1 MTADDPTGLPAGLPV
16 PTDDGAANHL
26 LGLSLPS
33 VPLPSTGGGEID
45 LAEASDGRTVV
56 VFCYPKTGRPG
67 VEMPAGWDDIPGAR
81 GCTPEACAFR
91 DLKADFDELGAGLYG
106 LSTQSPDYQREAVE
120 RLRLSYALLSDAGL
134 RLTGALHLPVMTIAG
149 ETLIRRTTLILRDG
163 RIESVFYPVYP
174 PDGHAAEV
182 LLRLRGGGG

>member
-1 MTADDPTGLPAGLPV
+1 MAAHDPTALPAGLPV

-26 LGLSLPS
+26 LGLSLPP

-45 LAEASDGRTVV
+45 LVDASDGRSVV
-56 VFCYPKTGRPG
+56 VFCYPKMGRPG

-91 DLKADFDELGAGLYG
+91 DLKTDFDELDAGLYG
-106 LSTQSPDYQREAVE
+106 LSTQTPDYQREAVE
-120 RLRLSYALLSDAGL
+120 RLGLSYALLSDAGL
-134 RLTGALHLPVMTIAG
+134 RLTRALRLPVMTIAG

-163 RIESVFYPVYP
+163 RIESVLYPVFP

-182 LLRLRGGGG
+182 LASLRGGGG